1 MSEQLLSCFF
11 PPHTLQAPPLLTT
24 VSPLSPC
31 SPAPGA
37 PRCTR
42 CPAAQLRNNTPPL
55 PWCAPRPC
63 VSWSGGWRWC
73 SAAQRDWDPPSGDCS
88 TCPMCWHCTSMFM
101 YVCMYYSALQTFN
114 CVYYVRVLFVFVC
127 MYSTLTYVGVRGRV
141 L

>member
-1 MSEQLLSCFF
+1 MNNYTIIVFLSTT
-11 PPHTLQAPPLLTT
+11 HTSCSPLSLSLTT

-55 PWCAPRPC
+55 PGCSPRPC

-73 SAAQRDWDPPSGDCS
+73 SAAQRGWDPPSGDCS

-101 YVCMYYSALQTFN
+101 YVQCTSTFQLCVLCTCIVCV
-114 CVYYVRVLFVFVC
+114 CVYVQYSYVCRC
-127 MYSTLTYVGVRGRV
+127 KR
-141 L
+141 